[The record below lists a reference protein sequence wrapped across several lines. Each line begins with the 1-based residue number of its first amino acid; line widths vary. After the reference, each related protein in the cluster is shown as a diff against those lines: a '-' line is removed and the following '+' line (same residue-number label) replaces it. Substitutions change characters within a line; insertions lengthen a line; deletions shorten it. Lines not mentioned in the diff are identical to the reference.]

1 MKKHGHHFPIDYKQ
15 LLITLEQFRRIC
27 SICEY
32 FTIDNVVLCHLK
44 CTELE
49 WKHQIRGV
57 FSEYCCNFC
66 HLSLEDS
73 KIKLEKLV
81 KLLKLV
87 KLVKLAN
94 FNVPSS
100 NWLKSEKFLRICYLP
115 VCATC
120 KSEWA
125 RILGHFPI
133 VQITQF
139 GTGIAGQLL
148 SVGNH
153 VYYGMYPLFCF
164 HLLQL
169 LSPFVHSV
177 STFSLSFLF
186 GQFFLLIVLHTIKHR
201 YTLIHRH
208 FYMCHYFVLY
218 ISF

>member
-1 MKKHGHHFPIDYKQ
+1 MRNFYAFAIC
-15 LLITLEQFRRIC
+15 QF
-27 SICEY
+27 
-32 FTIDNVVLCHLK
+32 
-44 CTELE
+44 
-49 WKHQIRGV
+49 
-57 FSEYCCNFC
+57 
-66 HLSLEDS
+66 
-73 KIKLEKLV
+73 
-81 KLLKLV
+81 
-87 KLVKLAN
+87 
-94 FNVPSS
+94 VPH
-100 NWLKSEKFLRICYLP
+100 
-115 VCATC
+115 V

-218 ISF
+218 ISFYLLRFLQIARTSDSDNDGSCCRQLPPNEADNSLQQENRAGNRVSFGLLAVCLWCFLVNKACDFYIVI